1 MTNIAMENHHFF
13 IGKPS
18 INGSCPMA
26 MLNYQRVG
34 QNCEFQ
40 NPRQRER
47 EREKRKGEKHNAK
60 LTCN

>member
-1 MTNIAMENHHFF
+1 
-13 IGKPS
+13 
-18 INGSCPMA
+18 MA

-40 NPRQRER
+40 NPRQTER
-47 EREKRKGEKHNAK
+47 EREKKRKGEKHNAK

>member
-1 MTNIAMENHHFF
+1 
-13 IGKPS
+13 
-18 INGSCPMA
+18 MA

-40 NPRQRER
+40 NPRQTER
-47 EREKRKGEKHNAK
+47 EREKKKRKGEKHNAK